1 MKRIW
6 WSFSLV
12 SIVLIGVD
20 FGYLQWR
27 ERSLEPLSE
36 RIDLSR
42 TGSYEFVIHGFHA
55 SNYHPEFRLQLPF
68 KTDVHNWFR
77 DDGYE
82 QLWSGNP
89 PSVRIEIRDRSGKR
103 VFLNESSLTRDG
115 GWTVTGAINASEVE
129 LYSSTRFPAEMF
141 GSYRVTL
148 DVIRGSPRAAV
159 YATTFEVAT
168 VKAYVLLGPVLLFLA
183 LCVGVGSAAVAIGLL
198 HLVVVRRRR
207 KQFHRATA

>member
-12 SIVLIGVD
+12 SIVLIGVG

-36 RIDLSR
+36 RVDLSR
-42 TGSYEFVIHGFHA
+42 TGSYEFVAHGFHA
-55 SNYHPEFRLQLPF
+55 SDYHPEFRLQVPF
-68 KTDVHNWFR
+68 KTDVHSWFS

-82 QLWSGNP
+82 QLWSGTP

-103 VFLNESSLTRDG
+103 VFLNESTLTRNG

-129 LYSSTRFPAEMF
+129 LYSSTGFPAKML
-141 GSYRVTL
+141 GSYHVTV
-148 DVIRGSPRAAV
+148 DIVRGSPRAAV
-159 YATTFEVAT
+159 YATMFRVAT
-168 VKAYVLLGPVLLFLA
+168 VKAYVLLGPTLLFLA
-183 LCVGVGSAAVAIGLL
+183 LCVALTSAAVALGLL
-198 HLVVVRRRR
+198 HVVVVRRR
-207 KQFHRATA
+207 